1 MRWMTASTV
10 LITGATGG
18 IGLHIAS
25 QFAEQG
31 WTVLV
36 GARDAAR
43 GAEVAAQLGG
53 RPLLLDVTDADT
65 IATAAATVPELDVL
79 VNNAGISLDT
89 GARVTETDVEVFR
102 RTYETNVFG
111 VVAVTNAF
119 LPALRRSAHPRIV
132 NVSSGTGSLTW
143 STGPNPQ
150 FDYQAAGTGSG
161 AAYRSS
167 KTALNALTVFYAQAL
182 AERRLQ
188 GQRARARLA
197 GHEPQSPAAA
207 AGGDP
212 AEAAAAAI
220 RLALLPDD
228 GPTGQLFSWDGTV
241 VPW

>member
-1 MRWMTASTV
+1 MRGMTASTALV
-10 LITGATGG
+10 TGATSG
-18 IGLHIAS
+18 IGLHIVR
-25 QFAEQG
+25 QFAELG

-36 GARDAAR
+36 GARDTER
-43 GAEVAAQLGG
+43 GAEVAAQVGG
-53 RPLLLDVTDADT
+53 RHLLLDVTDADT
-65 IATAAATVPELDVL
+65 IARAAATVPALDVL
-79 VNNAGISLDT
+79 VNNAGISLDV
-89 GARVTETDVEVFR
+89 GDSVTDTDVDVFR

-111 VVAVTNAF
+111 VVAVTNTF

-167 KTALNALTVFYAQAL
+167 KTALDALTVFYAQAL
-182 AERRLQ
+182 DPDGFKVNALAP
-188 GQRARARLA
+188 GLRATNLNPR
-197 GHEPQSPAAA
+197 AA

-212 AEAAAAAI
+212 AEAAAGAI